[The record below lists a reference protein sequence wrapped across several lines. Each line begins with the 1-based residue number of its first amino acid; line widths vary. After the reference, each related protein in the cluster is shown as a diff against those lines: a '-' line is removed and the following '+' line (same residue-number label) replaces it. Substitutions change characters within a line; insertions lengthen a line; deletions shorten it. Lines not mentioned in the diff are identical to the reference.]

1 MTRRPLVPDNEVVV
15 AGVGLTPV
23 GEHWDQSLRH
33 LALSAIEAARLDA
46 GGLRPDALY
55 VANMLA
61 PALSGQGHLGALIA
75 DFAGLRGIEAV
86 GVEAAGASGGAAL
99 RQAILALASG
109 QIKTALVVGV
119 EKVTDKVGS
128 AVNAAMAASGD
139 ADFESVQGITPAAQ
153 AALLM
158 RRYLHEASA
167 PSDALAGFSLV
178 AHANAVHNPNAM
190 YRRAITKDDYRK
202 AARISDPVT
211 IMDAAPLADGAA
223 ALLLTRRDTA
233 PTAAPRPTVA
243 IIGSALV
250 TGPLALHDQ
259 PDPLRFDAASHST
272 RLAYEQAGITAE
284 DLDLFEL
291 HDPFTIFA
299 ALSLEA
305 AGFADPKMGWKLA
318 TDGDVSLNGRIPIST
333 FGGSKARGEPGAAT
347 GVYQAAEVVLQLQ
360 GRAGGNQ
367 VPEARLGMAQCLG
380 AFGSTAATHV
390 FARLP
395 APGPDRS

>member
-1 MTRRPLVPDNEVVV
+1 MSRPSFAPEVIV
-15 AGVGLTPV
+15 AGVGVTPV
-23 GEHWDQSLRH
+23 GEHWDQSLRQ
-33 LALSAIEAARLDA
+33 LALRAIEAALLDG

-61 PALSGQGHLGALIA
+61 PALSGQAHLGALIA
-75 DFAGLRGIEAV
+75 DFAGLRGIEAIAV
-86 GVEAAGASGGAAL
+86 DAAGASGGAAL

-109 QIKTALVVGV
+109 QIEAALVVGV
-119 EKVTDKVGS
+119 EKVTDKIGG
-128 AVNAAMAASGD
+128 AVTAAMAASGD
-139 ADFESVQGITPAAQ
+139 ADYEAVHGLTPAAQ

-190 YRRAITKDDYRK
+190 YRKAVKKEDYRN

-223 ALLLTRRDTA
+223 ALLLTRRS
-233 PTAAPRPTVA
+233 TAASPSRPIVA
-243 IIGSALV
+243 VVASALA

-259 PDPLRFDAASHST
+259 PDPLRFEAASRSAQ
-272 RLAYEQAGITAE
+272 LAYQQSGLKPDE
-284 DLDLFEL
+284 LDLFEL
-291 HDPFTIFA
+291 HDPFTVFA

-305 AGFADPKMGWKLA
+305 AGFADPRMGWKLA
-318 TDGDVSLNGRIPIST
+318 SDGVISLQGRIPIST

-347 GVYQAAEVVLQLQ
+347 GVYQAAEVVLQLE
-360 GRAGGNQ
+360 GRAGANQ
-367 VPEARLGMAQCLG
+367 VPGARLGMAQCLG
-380 AFGSTAATHV
+380 AFGSTAATHI

-395 APGPDRS
+395 DPGPDRS

>member
-1 MTRRPLVPDNEVVV
+1 MTPRPLVPDNPVVV
-15 AGVGLTPV
+15 AGVGVTPV
-23 GEHWDQSLRH
+23 GEHWDQSLRQ
-33 LALSAIEAARLDA
+33 LALRAIEAARLDA

-61 PALSGQGHLGALIA
+61 PTLSGQAHLGALIA
-75 DFAGLRGIEAV
+75 DFAGLVGIEAIA
-86 GVEAAGASGGAAL
+86 VEAAGASGGAAL
-99 RQAILALASG
+99 RQAVLALASG
-109 QIKTALVVGV
+109 QVETALVVGV
-119 EKVTDKVGS
+119 EKMTDKVGG
-128 AVNAAMAASGD
+128 AVYAALAAGGD
-139 ADFESVQGITPAAQ
+139 AEYESVQGVTPAAQ
-153 AALLM
+153 AAMLM

-178 AHANAVHNPNAM
+178 AHANGVHNPNAM
-190 YRRAITKDDYRK
+190 YRRAVGKDEYRK

-211 IMDAAPLADGAA
+211 IMDAAPMADGAA
-223 ALLLTRRDTA
+223 ALLLTRRESTSM
-233 PTAAPRPTVA
+233 PSPRPAVA
-243 IIGSALV
+243 VVGSALV

-259 PDPLRFDAASHST
+259 PDPLRFDAASHSA
-272 RLAYEQAGITAE
+272 RLAYQQAGVAAQ

-305 AGFADPKMGWKLA
+305 AGFADPRMGWRLA
-318 TDGDVSLNGRIPIST
+318 TDGEVSLNGRIPIST

-347 GVYQAAEVVLQLQ
+347 GVYQAVEVVLQLE
-360 GRAGGNQ
+360 GRAGANQ

-380 AFGSTAATHV
+380 GFGSTAATHI

-395 APGPDRS
+395 HHGSDRS